1 VAAAYPLL
9 LDVSERLIVII
20 GGGAVAARK
29 AAGVIAAGAKKI
41 RVVAPKLTAKMPG
54 GVEHVAA
61 SYDASHLNG
70 AGLVFAATNKP
81 DINAT
86 IVRDARA
93 VGVLVN
99 RADSDEIDH
108 GDFTVPAVLRQGNLT
123 IAVSAGGAPA
133 LAAKVRDCIN
143 ATLEERWL
151 RLGDVMQTLRPKI
164 IEKIADAARRRAALT
179 DLASTQAADLASD
192 EAALK
197 TWLGERYPELKP

>member
-1 VAAAYPLL
+1 MAAAYPLL

-29 AAGVIAAGAKKI
+29 AAGVIAAGAK
-41 RVVAPKLTAKMPG
+41 RVRIIAPKLTAKMPS

-61 SYDASHLNG
+61 SYEAGHLKA
-70 AGLVFAATNKP
+70 AGLVFAATNQP
-81 DINAT
+81 DVNAT
-86 IVRDARA
+86 IVRDARSA
-93 VGVLVN
+93 GVLVN
-99 RADSDEIDH
+99 RADSDETDH
-108 GDFTVPAVLRQGNLT
+108 GDFTVPAVIRQGNLT

-151 RLGDVMQTLRPKI
+151 RLADATQSLRPKI
-164 IEKIADAARRRAALT
+164 IEKIADAPRRRAALT
-179 DLASTQAADLASD
+179 DLASNQAADLASD

-197 TWLGERYPELKP
+197 SWLAERYPELKS